1 MGTTNI
7 DSPRR
12 RQQSAAST
20 DERKRIFLE
29 ELAKHGVFRYAA
41 AAASGHIV
49 ARNGFTCATNC
60 GEQTF
65 SQWMKQDP
73 AFAEQVR
80 AALQVAVGNL
90 EKKLIDRIDVPN
102 IRPIYDKQGN
112 RLGEDVNW
120 RDANV
125 LLLRALERHDQAWI
139 ARKQIDGT
147 THVITSGA
155 DVGSG
160 AAYVLKPA
168 DMLLLPDEK
177 RATLLALLE
186 EIEAGRSQSDPLYI
200 EQQPALPGPE
210 GSDSGQ
216 A

>member
-7 DSPRR
+7 DSPHR
-12 RQQSAAST
+12 RQRQDPAIVA
-20 DERKRIFLE
+20 ERKRIFLD

-41 AAASGHIV
+41 AAASGHLV
-49 ARNGFTCATNC
+49 ARNGYTCDSNC

-65 SQWMKQDP
+65 ATWMKQDP

-80 AALQVAVGNL
+80 GALQVAVGNL

-102 IRPIYDKQGN
+102 VRPIYDKQGN

-139 ARKQIDGT
+139 QKKQIDGT
-147 THVITSGA
+147 THVITSDA

-160 AAYVLKPA
+160 AAYVLKPT
-168 DMLLLPDEK
+168 DMLLLPAER
-177 RATLLALLE
+177 RAELMSLLE
-186 EIEAGRSQSDPLYI
+186 EIEAARGTGDPLYI
-200 EQQPALPGPE
+200 EQRAALPGPE
-210 GSDSGQ
+210 GAGQ
-216 A
+216 